1 MTDTR
6 TGIQRIVDERARQ
19 IAKEGWT
26 PEHDDEHVEGE
37 LALVGALYAT
47 PEFEDKWP
55 STWCKDWDKR
65 ILPEYR
71 NSLLPTAER
80 IRELEKAGAL
90 IAAEIDRLLRKRRG
104 LTMGSD
110 LHEDRAEVERLR
122 DELRKLTT
130 RRNRRGASSDRG
142 RRDRAATW
150 CWRYPT
156 KIRLTLNLARS

>member
-71 NSLLPTAER
+71 NSLLPTAAR

-90 IAAEIDRLLRKRRG
+90 IAAEIDRLMRKREG
-104 LTMGSD
+104 
-110 LHEDRAEVERLR
+110 
-122 DELRKLTT
+122 K
-130 RRNRRGASSDRG
+130 
-142 RRDRAATW
+142 
-150 CWRYPT
+150 P
-156 KIRLTLNLARS
+156 